1 MIIQS
6 SRTFYSMSLKN
17 KMSYKYTDEN
27 LILKFQQGDL
37 NAFNELVIRYRDK
50 LLNFIHYYVGDLELA
65 EDIVQDTMIRLYNKK
80 HYYREIAKFSTWIY
94 TIAKNI
100 ANTELRKKKRKG
112 LVSLSNVTKDNKDY
126 DIVSTYNSPEHDIEA
141 EFTNLKIRKAI
152 NDLSEKY
159 LDVIILRDIESKSY
173 EEISALINLP
183 IGTVKS
189 RINRGRIKLQLELK
203 NLKKEY

>member
-1 MIIQS
+1 MTIQNSHISYLMS
-6 SRTFYSMSLKN
+6 SKN

-37 NAFNELVIRYRDK
+37 NAYNELVNRYQNK
-50 LLNFIHYYVGDLELA
+50 LLNFIYYYVGNLELA
-65 EDIVQDTMIRLYNKK
+65 EDVVQDTMIRLYNKK

-112 LVSLSNVTKDNKDY
+112 IVSLSNLTKNDKDY
-126 DIVSTYNSPEHDIEA
+126 EIVSTYNSPEHDIEA

-152 NDLSEKY
+152 NNLSEKY
-159 LDVIILRDIESKSY
+159 LDVIILRDIESKTY
-173 EEISALINLP
+173 EEIAYLINLP

-189 RINRGRIKLQLELK
+189 RINRGRIKLQQELK
-203 NLKKEY
+203 SLKKEY